1 MFLLLLS
8 LQEGRRIID
17 ISNEVIKRE
26 RFFT

>member
-1 MFLLLLS
+1 MFLLALS

-17 ISNEVIKRE
+17 TSNDVIKRE